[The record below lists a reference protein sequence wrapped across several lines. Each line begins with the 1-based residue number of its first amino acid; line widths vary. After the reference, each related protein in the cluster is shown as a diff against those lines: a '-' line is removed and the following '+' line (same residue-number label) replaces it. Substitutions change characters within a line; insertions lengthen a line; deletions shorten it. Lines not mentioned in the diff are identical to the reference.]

1 MACWEWVVVGKVR
14 RGCVVVGMII
24 GMAPA
29 LAVME
34 GVGVVGGGV
43 VEVVVLVV
51 VGCVVV
57 VRACEVV
64 VVWVVALW
72 AAGEYR
78 GSGDGGSC
86 RDRSV
91 AREWVVVGIVRR
103 GWVVVGMISGAGVG
117 VWLGICGVVVVE
129 WAGIVRK

>member
-1 MACWEWVVVGKVR
+1 M
-14 RGCVVVGMII
+14 GMII

-91 AREWVVVGIVRR
+91 AREWVVVGMVRR
-103 GWVVVGMISGAGVG
+103 GCVVVGMRRGMLARMRL
-117 VWLGICGVVVVE
+117 W
-129 WAGIVRK
+129 

>member
-1 MACWEWVVVGKVR
+1 MVF
-14 RGCVVVGMII
+14 GMII

-43 VEVVVLVV
+43 VDVVVLVV

-78 GSGDGGSC
+78 G
-86 RDRSV
+86 V
-91 AREWVVVGIVRR
+91 VTVVVAGI
-103 GWVVVGMISGAGVG
+103 G
-117 VWLGICGVVVVE
+117 VWLGNG
-129 WAGIVRK
+129 W

>member
-1 MACWEWVVVGKVR
+1 MVWVVVGKVR

-91 AREWVVVGIVRR
+91 ARDRWG
-103 GWVVVGMISGAGVG
+103 GM
-117 VWLGICGVVVVE
+117 
-129 WAGIVRK
+129 